1 MTTYWYSV
9 EQVLQLP
16 FTISIVSRY
25 CVYRSVCFCFVSFV
39 VNVNVK
45 ENFCDIFF
53 VAFLARWYHQECCR
67 CSVSSLAVFAK
78 SVAES
83 MDNGRLGQ
91 KRSAI

>member
-1 MTTYWYSV
+1 MTAYWYSV

-16 FTISIVSRY
+16 FAISIVSRY

-53 VAFLARWYHQECCR
+53 VAFLARWSIR
-67 CSVSSLAVFAK
+67 NVVPAVSVPLLFLPRV
-78 SVAES
+78 
-83 MDNGRLGQ
+83 
-91 KRSAI
+91 